1 MTVKGALIAAL
12 AAGYVATAVPAVAN
26 AGDAEKDKTAKG
38 EKAGCKGD
46 KAGCKGKGKKSKKDE
61 KAEGDKAEGEKTA
74 EPPK

>member
-12 AAGYVATAVPAVAN
+12 AAGYVASAVPAVAH

-38 EKAGCKGD
+38 DQAGCKG
-46 KAGCKGKGKKSKKDE
+46 KQACKGKGKKSKK
-61 KAEGDKAEGEKTA
+61 ADKAEGEKAEGEKPA